1 MEFDDKNY
9 PGVYS
14 RGVISSKY
22 IKAKRKSIQKILFSF
37 IYYKQIDEAVRL
49 VYHKEVFG
57 HVLLFDRAHF
67 VHRYRL

>member
-1 MEFDDKNY
+1 MIRTIREFTLEELLAA
-9 PGVYS
+9 
-14 RGVISSKY
+14 KY

-57 HVLLFDRAHF
+57 HVLLLDRAHSF
-67 VHRYRL
+67 DCNRV